1 VKLYADEPRAEEV
14 RELRP
19 LLVAR
24 LARVEV
30 PAAIWR
36 KQRLGELDTEDA
48 GALTRQFEHD
58 WLGPPSGSGRF
69 SVVALTDAVLNEAAT
84 LCATDGLRG
93 YDAVQLATAAAA
105 RLAVPTC
112 DSFACFDRELRDAA
126 ARTGFSLLPKAAS
139 G

>member
-1 VKLYADEPRAEEV
+1 MKLYADEPQAEEV

-36 KQRLGELDTEDA
+36 KQRLGELGAEEA

-58 WLGPPSGSGRF
+58 WLGPTSGTGRF
-69 SVVALTDAVLNEAAT
+69 AVVALTDAVLNEAAT

-93 YDAVQLATAAAA
+93 YDAVQLAAAAAA

-112 DSFACFDRELRDAA
+112 DSFACFDRELREAA
-126 ARTGFSLLPKAAS
+126 ARNGFVLVPQAA
-139 G
+139 GV